1 MEEGT
6 ATGESGGIVVR
17 VMGAGVG
24 VSIGFGG
31 ADVVEAARGRGTGED
46 VGCGGSALLGFG

>member
-1 MEEGT
+1 MEAGT
-6 ATGESGGIVVR
+6 ATGEFGGIVVG

-24 VSIGFGG
+24 VSASFVG
-31 ADVVEAARGRGTGED
+31 ADVVEAARGGGAGED